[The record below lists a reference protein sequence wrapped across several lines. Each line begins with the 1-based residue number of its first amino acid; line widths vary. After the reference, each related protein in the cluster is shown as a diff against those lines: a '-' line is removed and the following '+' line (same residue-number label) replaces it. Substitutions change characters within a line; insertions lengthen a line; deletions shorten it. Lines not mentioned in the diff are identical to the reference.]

1 MDRSDITLEN
11 KVASLIALGP
21 PFGDTGM
28 MQDEFLQAVSRFALP
43 YVEECARRLR
53 KNPRD
58 PDALFVRAA
67 ILACLDQTVQAIACL
82 DELARVDP
90 HYPGLWH
97 FKARLYAD
105 MGDTVMHRLC
115 LETARREARAW
126 SGVEA
131 GVPVP

>member
-1 MDRSDITLEN
+1 
-11 KVASLIALGP
+11 
-21 PFGDTGM
+21 M
-28 MQDEFLQAVSRFALP
+28 MPDEFLQAVSRFALP
-43 YVEECARRLR
+43 YVEQCARRLR
-53 KNPRD
+53 ENPRD

-67 ILACLDQTVQAIACL
+67 ILACLDLTVQAIACL

-115 LETARREARAW
+115 IETARREARAW